1 MTTNHSYSGRQPT
14 REPDRHDE
22 QARDQQS
29 RPPAEL
35 DDLTRYTDARVQAVE
50 RVRRMISL
58 FTINIWEQRFA
69 DPLAPHALAYLYLQH
84 DQRRKG
90 YFQITAAWQLW
101 LEHPDVRVLP
111 RLLFELH
118 HQLAPRAA
126 GPGFDIRD
134 ELSVGRDAHM
144 ASGAAGV
151 YAGLAVISLDT
162 AAGSWEKSQKTAKSA
177 LDLPAVARI
186 VLTDG
191 ALMACHHGG
200 RQDFNSFTVEAT
212 CTLSHGTVRALCD
225 WSFIDPD
232 TLRRRET
239 DREVLR
245 WAGELSDTLAQADNG
260 RIAALQ
266 QAEHGANR
274 TRGRGRV

>member
-1 MTTNHSYSGRQPT
+1 MTTHRTYSGRQPT
-14 REPDRHDE
+14 REPDQRKE
-22 QARDQQS
+22 QDAGVQQTPTS
-29 RPPAEL
+29 GI
-35 DDLTRYTDARVQAVE
+35 DDVTRYTDARVQAVD

-58 FTINIWEQRFA
+58 FTINIWEQRFS
-69 DPLAPHALAYLYLQH
+69 DPLSPHALAYLYLQH
-84 DQRRKG
+84 DARRKG
-90 YFQITAAWQLW
+90 YYQVTAAWQLW

-126 GPGFDIRD
+126 GPGFDVRD
-134 ELSVGRDAHM
+134 ELSVSRDGHM
-144 ASGAAGV
+144 ALGAAAV
-151 YAGLAVISLDT
+151 YSGLAVISLDT
-162 AAGSWEKSQKTAKSA
+162 VTGSWEKAQATAKSA

-191 ALMACHHGG
+191 ALMVCHHGG

-212 CTLSHGTVRALCD
+212 CGLSHGTVRALCD
-225 WSFIDPD
+225 WSLVDPEL
-232 TLRRRET
+232 LRRRDG
-239 DREVLR
+239 DRDVLR

-266 QAEHGANR
+266 QAGHGAHR
-274 TRGRGRV
+274 ASGRARS